1 MDKDVINRKLESL
14 RRCIA
19 RITSKMPITQEVL
32 RSNYD
37 LQDIIA
43 LNLERAVQICVD
55 IAAHVMSETEV
66 PPPSTMA
73 EGFARLAELQV
84 LPLQLAESL
93 QKAVAL
99 RNILVHN
106 YTDINWDIVTGI
118 VTYRL
123 TDFVQFAQAIDRLNN
138 NTPRS
143 Q

>member
-1 MDKDVINRKLESL
+1 MDKDVVNRKMESL

-19 RITSKMPITQEVL
+19 RIRSKMPITREAL

-55 IAAHVMSETEV
+55 IAAHVISETEM

-73 EGFARLAELQV
+73 EGFERLAELQV
-84 LPLQLAESL
+84 LPPQLADSL

-99 RNILVHN
+99 V
-106 YTDINWDIVTGI
+106 
-118 VTYRL
+118 
-123 TDFVQFAQAIDRLNN
+123 
-138 NTPRS
+138 
-143 Q
+143 